1 MELKLDKVKL
11 QQAVDHFYRATGFGI
26 NIVKNDLTN
35 TFVYHITVNPYCDLI
50 RQSSLGRSRCARS
63 DQQLLCR
70 CQESKRSEFCTCH
83 AGLVNT
89 LTPIIFDDIIVGYV
103 MLYSLRKAPF
113 SEVAPMISGLP
124 TDMTLL
130 ESAYNTVEEYDAA
143 KFESIEALA
152 TMLAKYIIMEDIIT
166 FKLDTNLERVKE
178 YIHEHLDS
186 NLSIQEISRHT
197 HLSKSVLYKIFH
209 EHLGCTINDYI
220 TSQRLKKACSLLQTT
235 DMSLEE
241 IAASTGFSN
250 ADYFGRVFKKKKGCT
265 PSKYRKQH
273 MDSTQ

>member
-1 MELKLDKVKL
+1 VALTSIYTDDL
-11 QQAVDHFYRATGFGI
+11 R
-26 NIVKNDLTN
+26 NIKRKKKKIFSLYKN
-35 TFVYHITVNPYCDLI
+35 
-50 RQSSLGRSRCARS
+50 GRSPKRES
-63 DQQLLCR
+63 DR
-70 CQESKRSEFCTCH
+70 KP
-83 AGLVNT
+83 AVVNR
-89 LTPIIFDDIIVGYV
+89 PCKQFY
-103 MLYSLRKAPF
+103 
-113 SEVAPMISGLP
+113 E
-124 TDMTLL
+124 
-130 ESAYNTVEEYDAA
+130 
-143 KFESIEALA
+143 
-152 TMLAKYIIMEDIIT
+152 
-166 FKLDTNLERVKE
+166 
-178 YIHEHLDS
+178 IHEHLDS

-220 TSQRLKKACSLLQTT
+220 TSQRLKKACSLLQKA